1 MSMPLGLA
9 EHIAGGER
17 SQDFLEN
24 TQCAYKYINERL
36 KEIQARKAD
45 LEDDEILFLTHKRQL
60 EKEFRQR
67 FGVER
72 QL

>member
-1 MSMPLGLA
+1 MPLGLA

-17 SQDFLEN
+17 SQEVLEN
-24 TQCAYKYINERL
+24 IQCAYGYINQRL
-36 KEIQARKAD
+36 KEIRRKKAD

-60 EKEFRQR
+60 ESEFKQQ
-67 FGVER
+67 FGIER